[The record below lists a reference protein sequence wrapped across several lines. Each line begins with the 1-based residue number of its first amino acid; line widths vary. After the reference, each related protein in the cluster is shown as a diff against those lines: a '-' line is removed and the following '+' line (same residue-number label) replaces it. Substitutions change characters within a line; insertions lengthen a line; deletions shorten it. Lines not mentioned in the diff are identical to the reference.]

1 MISTRA
7 DIFVFVHRW
16 IISIYNSCLMKEC
29 ICRILHCRVLFQFW
43 LLMRI
48 ACVLLGWHV
57 YRKMLPSGI
66 SLNYTV
72 FWFAN
77 NKELIAIAVFFFF
90 LISFTK
96 FVLYNSKLMQVP
108 RNIRMMY
115 TFSILKMKLVTESCF
130 LFLSLFYLKK
140 DFWDLIHCLNLH
152 LEKSNSSRSHDL
164 PAYYILGPVI
174 GFRNMKMILTLF
186 LPWRN
191 FHSCR

>member
-1 MISTRA
+1 MFSWDDMSTEKCYLQA
-7 DIFVFVHRW
+7 YPLITPFSGLL
-16 IISIYNSCLMKEC
+16 IIKS
-29 ICRILHCRVLFQFW
+29 W
-43 LLMRI
+43 LPWL
-48 ACVLLGWHV
+48 
-57 YRKMLPSGI
+57 S
-66 SLNYTV
+66 
-72 FWFAN
+72 
-77 NKELIAIAVFFFF
+77 FFF